1 MFPAGVTS
9 VIFDVIITDD
19 NIVEM
24 NENLTLAITV
34 NSLPRKV
41 TTNVTTAQT
50 IVTIID
56 HDSECLYCRK
66 HTYP

>member
-24 NENLTLAITV
+24 NENLTLAIAV

-41 TTNVTTAQT
+41 TTSVTTAQT

-56 HDSECLYCRK
+56 HDSEC
-66 HTYP
+66 